1 MVRYLPYQCGAT
13 RDVTDTANTKHALLS
28 DIIKTHIA
36 LGNTS
41 NRKELKMYHSQHM
54 EQLVSLE
61 EAKELMDGPTPA
73 RSDLSFEESDALFY
87 RLIKTVIDIRQE
99 LQQ

>member
-1 MVRYLPYQCGAT
+1 MHPTPHL
-13 RDVTDTANTKHALLS
+13 
-28 DIIKTHIA
+28 
-36 LGNTS
+36 
-41 NRKELKMYHSQHM
+41 

-87 RLIKTVIDIRQE
+87 RLIKTVIEIRQE
-99 LQQ
+99 LQM